1 MPHFIPFRKKIA
13 RDIHSRWPT
22 STLYIPE
29 RFQEKGVDALIQIFL
44 KQKGLKLYLAG
55 EIEDGFEI
63 PNHPNIVY
71 LGFLKADQLKEY
83 VRNSACIVSG
93 SRLPETFGLIA
104 IEAMVEGKPFLGFD
118 SGAYGEI
125 IENELTGYIAKSD
138 EEFAEFLKKMEN
150 GSVIFNS
157 DEIKKHVKK
166 YDPEN
171 YCKNLIQIFKNII
184 DETNTKRKNIY

>member
-1 MPHFIPFRKKIA
+1 
-13 RDIHSRWPT
+13 
-22 STLYIPE
+22 
-29 RFQEKGVDALIQIFL
+29 
-44 KQKGLKLYLAG
+44 
-55 EIEDGFEI
+55 
-63 PNHPNIVY
+63 
-71 LGFLKADQLKEY
+71 
-83 VRNSACIVSG
+83 
-93 SRLPETFGLIA
+93 
-104 IEAMVEGKPFLGFD
+104 MVEGKPFLGFD